1 MIKSALTLCGF
12 VALLGAGLLTTG
24 CDSLVTPRGHVV
36 IIGVDGLSPAG
47 IQAAPTPTMDR
58 MCAEGSCTF
67 EARAVLPTKSSPNW
81 MSMVS
86 GAAPTQHGVTS
97 NAWQRDNVGIP
108 PSVTGMEE
116 TFPTIFGIA
125 RQQRP
130 EIGIGAVYEWKG
142 FIRLIESSALD
153 FNRAGDD
160 ADETAALAVEYIQR
174 KGPEL
179 LFIQLDHVDRAGHDF
194 AHGSAEYIAAVE
206 KADGLIAQLIE
217 AIVVAGISDTTTVIV
232 TADHGGTGGG
242 HGGESM
248 DELLIPFLVSG
259 RNIRPGHRIELP
271 VNTWDIASTVAF
283 LLGLEQPAAWIGRPV
298 CGAIMDRK
306 CQR

>member
-1 MIKSALTLCGF
+1 MIKSALTLCGL
-12 VALLGAGLLTTG
+12 VALLGALLLTTG
-24 CDSLVTPRGHVV
+24 CDSMVASRGHVV
-36 IIGVDGLSPAG
+36 IIGVDGMSPAG
-47 IQAAPTPTMDR
+47 IQAASTPTMDR
-58 MCAEGSCTF
+58 ICAEGSCTF
-67 EARAVLPTKSSPNW
+67 KARAVLPTKSSPNW
-81 MSMVS
+81 MSMLS

-97 NAWQRDNVGIP
+97 NAWQRDKVGIP

-130 EIGIGAVYEWKG
+130 EIGIGAVYEWEG

-153 FNRAGDD
+153 FNEVGED
-160 ADETAALAVEYIQR
+160 ADETVAIAVEYIQGKR
-174 KGPEL
+174 PEL

-194 AHGSAEYIAAVE
+194 AHGSPEYIAAVE
-206 KADGLIAQLIE
+206 KADGLVSQVIE
-217 AIVVAGISDTTTVIV
+217 AIAMAGISRATTVIV
-232 TADHGGTGGG
+232 TADHGGTGTS

-248 DELLIPFLVSG
+248 DELLIPILVSG
-259 RNIRPGHRIELP
+259 RNIRPGQEIEQS
-271 VNTWDIASTVAF
+271 VNTWDTASTAAF

-298 CGAIMDRK
+298 CDAIIDRK